1 MTRIGWLAPRCT
13 PISYCLNSV
22 VICLALAEAAFGQSA
37 ELRMSSARPQPQP
50 TAGDRVNPAAES
62 LTAERDRAAHSLAT
76 GEVAQSVSPPVINV
90 EDLQP
95 APVGYTTAAETL
107 QGVAPLTKP
116 LPLDAPAVM
125 EPDNLRTQAIDF
137 EVSTDPPS
145 SPETQAFDIEDYVP
159 EPEPTTVV
167 EVNADVATTADEAVE
182 WRATLWGGIMTDN
195 DLSDSVTFRNVEL
208 EDSGLLGIGISR
220 TVAGGNTVKVEGE
233 LQLFRHIGRQEHFE
247 GTAALVLRW
256 QMSPS
261 FSVALIEGVSY
272 ATDLPIIEDE
282 NNADESQFLNY
293 LALEVE
299 YSYTPAWAIA
309 GRLHHRSGAFEQFSD
324 ATGGSNAY
332 LFGLRH
338 RF

>member
-1 MTRIGWLAPRCT
+1 MTKVGWLAPRCY
-13 PISYCLNSV
+13 PISCGLNSL
-22 VICLALAEAAFGQSA
+22 ILYLALAEASFGQSA
-37 ELRMSSARPQPQP
+37 GLSMS
-50 TAGDRVNPAAES
+50 PAAPPVGS
-62 LTAERDRAAHSLAT
+62 TATDHIHFAAEMPTIDRDRAAPSHAP
-76 GEVAQSVSPPVINV
+76 GAVAQSAPSSVINV

-95 APVGYTTAAETL
+95 TPMGFVTAAETL
-107 QGVAPLTKP
+107 QGVVSPTNPLLEAPSP
-116 LPLDAPAVM
+116 VI
-125 EPDNLRTQAIDF
+125 EPRNLRSQARDF
-137 EVSTDPPS
+137 EVSTDPPYR
-145 SPETQAFDIEDYVP
+145 PATQAFDIEDYVP
-159 EPEPTTVV
+159 EPEPSTLV
-167 EVNADVATTADEAVE
+167 EVNTDVATTPDEAVE

-208 EDSGLLGIGISR
+208 EDSGILGLGISR

-233 LQLFRHIGRQEHFE
+233 LQLLRHIGRQEHFE
-247 GTAALVLRW
+247 GTAALALRW
-256 QMSPS
+256 QLSPS

-272 ATDLPIIEDE
+272 ATDLPLIEDE
-282 NNADESQFLNY
+282 NNTDESQFLNY

-309 GRLHHRSGAFEQFSD
+309 GRLHHRSGAFEQFGD